1 MKIGKQSFSFSNVYI
16 GEVGVTVGPKEKVGP
31 IASYF
36 DYAYDD
42 LYISQ
47 KSWDKSESQ
56 LLKDSIRYCLNK
68 NNLGINQID
77 AYIGGDLNNQIT
89 AANYTLRDYDVP
101 FIGIFGACSTSM
113 EGVITAS
120 LFLDA
125 GYGENILVGTSTHS
139 STSEK
144 QYRYP
149 TEYGGQKPTSL
160 TVTVTG
166 AGVALVTRRPTNI
179 KVTRAT
185 IGMVVDGKF
194 SDPFDLGRA
203 MVPAAYST
211 IKQHLLDFKIDV
223 NDYDLIVTGD
233 LSYYGKDMLI
243 KMFNEESIDLR
254 DNYNDCG
261 LIIYDRS
268 SQDVFAGGSGCACC
282 AAVTYAYLFSKL
294 KDKTYKNILVVATG
308 ALHNPIILAQKE
320 TIPGIAYAVAFERV
334 GD

>member
-1 MKIGKQSFSFSNVYI
+1 MKVGKQSFSFQNVYV
-16 GEVGVTVGPKEKVGP
+16 GETGVTVGPKEKKGP
-31 IASYF
+31 IADYF

-47 KSWDKSESQ
+47 KTWDKSEMQ

-101 FIGIFGACSTSM
+101 FLGIFGACSTSM

-125 GYGENILVGTSTHS
+125 GFGNNILAGTSTHS

-166 AGVALVTRRPTNI
+166 AGVVLVTTKPRKI
-179 KVTRAT
+179 KVIRAT
-185 IGMVVDGKF
+185 IGKVVDGKF

-211 IKQHLLDFKIDV
+211 IKQHLDDFKINVDE
-223 NDYDLIVTGD
+223 YDLIVTGD
-233 LSYYGKDMLI
+233 LSYYGKEMLI
-243 KMFNEESIDLR
+243 KMFEENNIDIR
-254 DNYNDCG
+254 RNYDDCG
-261 LIIYDRS
+261 VIIYDRDK
-268 SQDVFAGGSGCACC
+268 QDVFAGGSGCACC
-282 AAVTYAYLFSKL
+282 AAVTYGYLFEKL
-294 KDKTYKNILVVATG
+294 KNHTYKKILVVATG
-308 ALHNPIILAQKE
+308 ALHNPVILAQKE

-334 GD
+334 GE